1 MDRYI
6 DIQILPNSEIATPL
20 VMNQLFYQLHL
31 KLVDSG
37 VPVGISFPHYCFDSD
52 NHRNTT
58 LGSVLRLHGTEQDL
72 SLLDITDTV
81 SDLFDYI
88 LISQITPVPAM
99 VTEYALFI
107 RKHTKTERD
116 IERKRQYL
124 LKKAGGNW
132 NEVAQ
137 KSLQIFINKLR
148 CQLPFIH
155 LVSHSSKCHVDEGK
169 NHFHL
174 FISRE
179 ESKELKGAMTRYG
192 LSDPVA
198 KTSVP
203 IF

>member
-6 DIQILPNSEIATPL
+6 DIQILPNPEIATPL

-37 VPVGISFPHYCFDSD
+37 VPVGVSFPCYCFDSE

-58 LGSVLRLHGTEQDL
+58 LGPILRLHGTEQDL
-72 SLLDITDTV
+72 SQLELTGTV
-81 SDLFDYI
+81 SSLFGYV
-88 LISQITPVPAM
+88 LISQITPVPA
-99 VTEYALFI
+99 VVKGYALFA
-107 RKHTKTERD
+107 RKHAKTERD
-116 IERKRQYL
+116 IERKRQFL

-132 NEVAQ
+132 NEIAQ
-137 KSLQIFINKLR
+137 KNLQSFINKLR

-155 LVSHSSKCHVDEGK
+155 LVSHSSKYDDEK

-179 ESKELKGAMTRYG
+179 ESRELKGTLTKYG

-198 KTSVP
+198 KASVP